1 VFVSDAPN
9 LLPRPGGVNFAVSEA
24 FVRDGRSGALS
35 IASLDPD
42 GNPED
47 GEDPIPSASI
57 SNDGRFVVFNP
68 RGTIGTGWW
77 ETSPLALRDRV
88 TGTTTAL
95 TTAIANLNVDNLVLS
110 ADGRYVSF
118 DTGGLAF
125 GAPHGTA
132 ALFDR
137 ASGRLETF
145 GDFTSTT
152 AGGGVQDS
160 VVSADG
166 RYVAYVQKMLN
177 GTPPQVMVKDRV
189 SGAARVESIFGD
201 GSAVRLPSGFALSAD
216 GRYLVFGSERG
227 TFRRDLLSGE
237 VAKVDLEVDCRSPE
251 DVEGFLAGE
260 FGISADGRYVMF
272 NSTAHTIVRG
282 DTNLEEDV
290 FVRDM
295 NRPCQPPAPQPRAPG
310 AGLRLTGSRGDDRL
324 VGTPHDD
331 RLAGAAG
338 NDVLEGLAG
347 NDTLDGGPGNDR
359 LDGGPGNDQLLGGV
373 GADTIISRD
382 GTPDV
387 ISCGRGRDIVIAD
400 SKDSVSI
407 DCESVRRKG

>member
-216 GRYLVFGSERG
+216 GRYIVFGSEAPSVA
-227 TFRRDLLSGE
+227 TF
-237 VAKVDLEVDCRSPE
+237 
-251 DVEGFLAGE
+251 
-260 FGISADGRYVMF
+260 
-272 NSTAHTIVRG
+272 
-282 DTNLEEDV
+282 
-290 FVRDM
+290 
-295 NRPCQPPAPQPRAPG
+295 
-310 AGLRLTGSRGDDRL
+310 
-324 VGTPHDD
+324 
-331 RLAGAAG
+331 
-338 NDVLEGLAG
+338 
-347 NDTLDGGPGNDR
+347 
-359 LDGGPGNDQLLGGV
+359 
-373 GADTIISRD
+373 
-382 GTPDV
+382 
-387 ISCGRGRDIVIAD
+387 
-400 SKDSVSI
+400 
-407 DCESVRRKG
+407 